1 MSFMFL
7 APWSVNLAKT
17 TNIGIVPPPNTK
29 TANQRPRSIHRLTCA
44 NNSDPAPAAEE
55 VELDPGGDEH
65 GANTHGKDPIRR
77 LQDADEVGEVHA
89 VETGQEAQRQEQARD
104 DGHGVPTRG
113 EAVGGGRNPVPHRS

>member
-17 TNIGIVPPPNTK
+17 TNIRIVPPPNTK

-44 NNSDPAPAAEE
+44 SNSDPAPAAEE

-89 VETGQEAQRQEQARD
+89 VEPGQEAQRQEQARH
-104 DGHGVPTRG
+104 DGQGFRRLVQAIG
-113 EAVGGGRNPVPHRS
+113 DGR